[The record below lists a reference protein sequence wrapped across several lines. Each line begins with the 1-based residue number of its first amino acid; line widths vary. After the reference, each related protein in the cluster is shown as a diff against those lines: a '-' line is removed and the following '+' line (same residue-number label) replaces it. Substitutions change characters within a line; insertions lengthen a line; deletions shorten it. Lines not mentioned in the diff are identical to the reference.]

1 MIRKHSWLWI
11 VLVLL
16 LTACASNEPISLGQ
30 VATLAPST
38 TPLAPAQLPDVG
50 ATPSATADS
59 MVATPT
65 SEPSASATPTPTA
78 LIATPETVRFAAIGD
93 FGQAGEPLAA
103 VATLVKSWQP
113 DLVITLG
120 DNNYPNGAA
129 ETLDENVGQYF
140 HEFIGNYQGSYGEGA
155 EINRFFPTLGNHDY
169 DTANAQPYF
178 DYFTL
183 PGNERYYDFVW
194 GPVHFFAIN
203 SDSREP
209 DGVGRTSLQAD
220 WLRTRLSEA
229 TAPWK
234 VVYFH
239 AAPYSSGQERS
250 TIWMRWPFKEWGVD
264 LVLAGHDHV
273 YERLE
278 VDGLTYV
285 VNGLGGGVRYA
296 FQRALPESK
305 VRFRENYGALLLQ
318 ASDERLSARFV
329 AIDGTEVDGFTLTH
343 SGAVAVPTP
352 TPTPMRA
359 QTLPNPAVFG
369 WQAAVTG
376 LNRPVALA
384 VAPGDT
390 QHLFAVEQPGTIRII
405 NGETLLPEP
414 FLDLTARV
422 GSQGNEQGLLGLA
435 FHPQYAKNGF
445 FFVNYTDL
453 NGDTTISRFQVTNDP
468 MRADPNS
475 EQTIL
480 KVPQPYSNHNGG
492 HLLFGPDGMLYI
504 GLGDGGS
511 AGDPQNNA
519 QNPNTLLGKMLRLD
533 VDNAKPYGI
542 PGDNPFVNGGG
553 RGEVWALGLR
563 NPWRY
568 DFDTVTGEL
577 YVADV
582 GQNQWEEVSVIPA
595 GESPGWNLG
604 WRVWEG
610 SHRYSDDTPDALPHL
625 VAAAAEYDHTLGCSV
640 TGGVVYRGEKFPAFY
655 GVYLYA
661 DYCTGRIWGL
671 IRDANGNWKNNQ
683 LYQLSAHPTAFVQTA
698 KGDLWMAG
706 HEGTLYRLQALNP

>member
-1 MIRKHSWLWI
+1 MAQKHCWLW
-11 VLVLL
+11 VVFVLL
-16 LTACASNEPISLGQ
+16 LTACAGNEPISLGQ
-30 VATLAPST
+30 VATLAPSA
-38 TPLAPAQLPDVG
+38 TPLAPAQLPEAG
-50 ATPSATADS
+50 APPLETPKPLFLPI
-59 MVATPT
+59 PT
-65 SEPSASATPTPTA
+65 EIPASTTPTPSII
-78 LIATPETVRFAAIGD
+78 LMSTPESVRFAAIGD

-129 ETLDENVGQYF
+129 ETIDANVGQYF
-140 HEFIGNYQGSYGEGA
+140 HEFIGNYQGSYGKGA

-169 DTANAQPYF
+169 DTNNARPYF

-220 WLRTRLSEA
+220 WLRTRLGES

-250 TIWMRWPFKEWGVD
+250 TIWMRWPFKEWGAD
-264 LVLAGHDHV
+264 LVLSGHDHL

-285 VNGLGGGVRYA
+285 VNGLGGGVRYV
-296 FQRALPESK
+296 FQRVLPESK
-305 VRFRENYGALLLQ
+305 VRFRENYGALLIQ
-318 ASDERLSARFV
+318 ASAERLSARFV
-329 AIDGTEVDGFTLTH
+329 AIDGKEVDGFTLTH
-343 SGAVAVPTP
+343 SLEVSVPISTLVS
-352 TPTPMRA
+352 A
-359 QTLPNPAVFG
+359 QTLPNSTIFG
-369 WQAAVTG
+369 WQPIVQE
-376 LNRPVALA
+376 LSQPVGLA
-384 VAPGDT
+384 VAPADA
-390 QHLFAVEQPGTIRII
+390 QHLFVVEQQGKIRIV
-405 NGETLLPEP
+405 EEESLLAQP
-414 FLDLTARV
+414 FLDITDRV

-435 FHPQYAKNGF
+435 FHPQYAQNGF

-453 NGDTTISRFQVTNDP
+453 NGDTVISRFKVTSNP
-468 MRADPNS
+468 LRADPDS
-475 EQTIL
+475 EHVIL

-511 AGDPQNNA
+511 AGDPHNNA
-519 QNPNTLLGKMLRLD
+519 QNPNVLLGKMLRLD
-533 VDNAKPYGI
+533 VDHAEPYGI

-553 RGEVWALGLR
+553 RAEVWALGLR

-568 DFDTVTGEL
+568 DFDSVTGEL
-577 YVADV
+577 FIADV
-582 GQNQWEEVSVIPA
+582 GQNKWEEVSVLPA
-595 GESPGWNLG
+595 GKSPGWNLG

-610 SHRYSDDTPDALPHL
+610 SHRYSDDIPDTLPDL
-625 VAAAAEYDHTLGCSV
+625 VAAVTEYDHTLGCSI
-640 TGGVVYRGEKFPAFY
+640 TGGVVYRGQKFPTWY

-661 DYCTGRIWGL
+661 DYCSGRIWGL
-671 IRDANGNWKNNQ
+671 VRDASGNWQSRQ
-683 LYQLSAHPTAFVQTA
+683 LYQLQTHPTAFAQTTD
-698 KGDLWMAG
+698 GNLWFVG